1 LKLYYSSEQKIVE
14 WNEDYA
20 KKEFLDYIFQDYS
33 TSKRTDAEDID
44 EYIEEMIESQEGKL
58 PVKEKF
64 DEEEF
69 RKICENA
76 IKTLRNK
83 KFSELGFNPRFKNE
97 TFKEVEPYIS
107 NKPILEAT
115 AKKAVQVATKDDVEF
130 DKKKHIARAWGNNYS
145 KYFDTVWEAKEKP
158 KITETSKTVTKQF
171 VISDHDPRLSKK
183 EKGQTVQIEQR
194 EPLTKAKKLYDAG
207 VTYFYKETAQPKSG
221 SSSGFKSSLG
231 DMIYSRTRASK
242 RSFGLKTTDKKELNM
257 DELSS
262 DFVDKVVSE
271 RILEYEN
278 IKDSEGKG
286 EGIKVA
292 KTFEYDSGDS
302 EYYLQRAM
310 FFVDEMKDFL
320 ALSPEEQLKQMIF
333 NSKKEFTAE
342 EKEEMTE
349 EVRREAKGMLSKLP
363 SDFKQK
369 GTAIKSALKKYDSM
383 MEILEKLTELGN
395 KGMKLSKTDI
405 EKIDTDITSLLDT
418 IKEEKK
424 LYNIK
429 SSGYRF
435 KSDTGKNQQ
444 FNSLRFGFNQGSI
457 AVLKKRGGIYYNL
470 WQEGQTR
477 RERTEKGKESK
488 KKNPTKELTPTQLKE
503 YKENQFERYNYLISH
518 VLSWIAK
525 ELDVLVLAQMKIL
538 REAGKALD
546 IEQDKE
552 SGTYYKQDLRAKEA
566 FDDPKK
572 WLKKEAKAALEDML
586 TLYEITLIVVETTP
600 PEGKKKYSIK
610 KWDITPRQQYLRGR
624 IPLGT
629 GTSVATGDT
638 MRDTGDYRTTSAV
651 SQEALPSELKK
662 KVGYFSSLIRRRFKE
677 IATSVREI

>member
-1 LKLYYSSEQKIVE
+1 MKLYYSSEQKIVE

-69 RKICENA
+69 RSICKKA
-76 IKTLRNK
+76 ITTLRNK
-83 KFSELGFNPRFKNE
+83 KFSQLGFNPRFKDE
-97 TFKEVEPYIS
+97 TFKQVEPHIPD
-107 NKPILEAT
+107 KPILEAT

-171 VISDHDPRLSKK
+171 VISDHDPTLSKK

-207 VTYFYKETAQPKSG
+207 VTYFYKETAEPKSG
-221 SSSGFKSSLG
+221 SSRGFKSSLG
-231 DMIYSRTRASK
+231 DMVYSRTRASK

-363 SDFKQK
+363 SDFKEK

-477 RERTEKGKESK
+477 RERTETGKESK
-488 KKNPTKELTPTQLKE
+488 KKNPTKKLTPTQLKE
-503 YKENQFERYNYLISH
+503 YKQNQFERYNYLISH

-525 ELDVLVLAQMKIL
+525 ELDVLVLAQMKML

-546 IEQDKE
+546 IEQDKK

-566 FDDPKK
+566 FNDPKK

-600 PEGKKKYSIK
+600 PDGKKKYSIK
-610 KWDITPRQQYLRGR
+610 KWNITPRQQYLRGR

-638 MRDTGDYRTTSAV
+638 MADTGKYRKTSAV